1 MLLPQ
6 LGHAFEFVMP
16 KAYHTTDAE
25 GLYCAAQQ
33 IWLLN
38 VRSGLLATDLRCS
51 AMFASDQ
58 TATESLR
65 RAR

>member
-25 GLYCAAQQ
+25 GL
-33 IWLLN
+33 
-38 VRSGLLATDLRCS
+38 
-51 AMFASDQ
+51 
-58 TATESLR
+58 
-65 RAR
+65 

>member
-38 VRSGLLATDLRCS
+38 VRSGS
-51 AMFASDQ
+51 G
-58 TATESLR
+58 ATELR
-65 RAR
+65 WSCDFRFTPDSDRITASH

>member
-38 VRSGLLATDLRCS
+38 VRSGS
-51 AMFASDQ
+51 Q
-58 TATESLR
+58 TAAPVTGYRDRFSPDSCR
-65 RAR
+65 QRA